1 MSGKKPKATRK
12 RMISCFAQI
21 VQEHIPGWKIEEI
34 ASGEKV
40 KARKF
45 SYSSQVYLLMLSQFL
60 HLFSLNEIVDVS
72 KIYAPEL
79 SRMRGITPANLNT
92 FSNANRTRD
101 PKVMQTFFWT
111 VYDIF
116 RSGDP
121 DFVKG
126 RHHGRLSKF
135 KLRGIYAID
144 STTIQLAY
152 WCIDWAKHRQRKAAV
167 KIHMVANV
175 ANGLPHFCVFGKAKD
190 HDSRKEDELFNSL
203 KEGDIGIADR
213 AYNCFRSLCRQ
224 SNRGVFFVVREKT
237 GMKHKVVKKVP
248 RKKLGENIISDETIR
263 LTGQRTSKEYP
274 DELRRVKARVKV
286 NGSWRTMV
294 FLTNSFEW
302 AASTIA
308 ELYKARWEVELLFKE
323 LKQTLQL
330 QDFYGENENAVEWQ
344 IWAAL
349 LTHLVL
355 RWLKYRSGAACS
367 YSRFAALVR
376 AIVWL
381 KKDAMAILRSYG
393 IAPPPDSGGIA
404 SGMPYL
410 PGFEK
415 MFLKSVG

>member
-1 MSGKKPKATRK
+1 M
-12 RMISCFAQI
+12 MSCFAQI
-21 VQEHIPGWKIEEI
+21 VQEHISGWKIEQI
-34 ASGEKV
+34 AAGEKV

-79 SRMRGITPANLNT
+79 LRLRGITPANLNT

-101 PKVMQTFFWT
+101 PKVMQSFFWE
-111 VYDIF
+111 VYDTF
-116 RSGDP
+116 RRQDGG
-121 DFVKG
+121 FVRG
-126 RHHGRLSKF
+126 RHHGRLTRF
-135 KLRGIYAID
+135 NLRGIYAID
-144 STTIQLAY
+144 SSTIQLAY

-175 ANGLPHFCVFGKAKD
+175 ANRLPHFCVFGRAKD
-190 HDSRKEDELFNSL
+190 HDSKMEDELFNSL

-213 AYNCFRSLCRQ
+213 AYNHFKALHRQ
-224 SNRGVFFVVREKT
+224 SLRGVFFVVREKS
-237 GMKHKVVKKVP
+237 GMKYRVVRRVAKKD
-248 RKKLGENIISDETIR
+248 LGENIISDETIM

-274 DELRRVKARVKV
+274 CAMRRVVARVKV
-286 NGSWRTMV
+286 DGKWRTMV
-294 FLTNSFEW
+294 FLTNNFEW

-330 QDFYGENENAVEWQ
+330 QDFYGENENAVAWQ

-355 RWLKYRSGAACS
+355 RWLKYKSGAACS

-393 IAPPPDSGGIA
+393 IAPPPDPGGVA

>member
-1 MSGKKPKATRK
+1 
-12 RMISCFAQI
+12 MISCFAQI
-21 VQEHIPGWKIEEI
+21 VQEHISGWKIEQI
-34 ASGEKV
+34 AAGEKV

-79 SRMRGITPANLNT
+79 LRLRGITPANLNT

-101 PKVMQTFFWT
+101 PKVMQSFFWE
-111 VYDIF
+111 VYDTF
-116 RSGDP
+116 RRQDGG
-121 DFVKG
+121 FVRG
-126 RHHGRLSKF
+126 RHHGRLTRF
-135 KLRGIYAID
+135 NLRGIYAID
-144 STTIQLAY
+144 SSTIQLAY

-175 ANGLPHFCVFGKAKD
+175 ANRLPHFCVFGRAKD
-190 HDSRKEDELFNSL
+190 HDSKMEDELFNSL

-213 AYNCFRSLCRQ
+213 AYNHFKALHRQ
-224 SNRGVFFVVREKT
+224 SLRGVFFVVREKS
-237 GMKHKVVKKVP
+237 GMKYRVVRRVAKKD
-248 RKKLGENIISDETIR
+248 LGENIISDETIM

-274 DELRRVKARVKV
+274 CAMRRVVARVKV
-286 NGSWRTMV
+286 DGKWRTMV
-294 FLTNSFEW
+294 FLTNNFEW

-330 QDFYGENENAVEWQ
+330 QDFYGENENAVAWQ

-355 RWLKYRSGAACS
+355 RWLKYKSGAACS

-393 IAPPPDSGGIA
+393 IAPPPDPGGVA

>member
-1 MSGKKPKATRK
+1 
-12 RMISCFAQI
+12 MISCFAQI
-21 VQEHIPGWKIEEI
+21 VQEHISGWKIEQI
-34 ASGEKV
+34 AAGEKV

-79 SRMRGITPANLNT
+79 SRLRGITPANLNT

-101 PKVMQTFFWT
+101 PKVMQSFFWE
-111 VYDIF
+111 VYDTF
-116 RSGDP
+116 RRQDGG
-121 DFVKG
+121 FVRG
-126 RHHGRLSKF
+126 RHHGRLTRF
-135 KLRGIYAID
+135 NLRGIYAID
-144 STTIQLAY
+144 SSTIQLAY

-167 KIHMVANV
+167 NIHMVANV
-175 ANGLPHFCVFGKAKD
+175 ANRLPYFCVFGRAKD
-190 HDSRKEDELFNSL
+190 HDSKMEDELFNSL

-213 AYNCFRSLCRQ
+213 AYNHFKALHRQ
-224 SNRGVFFVVREKT
+224 SLRGVFFVVREKI
-237 GMKHKVVKKVP
+237 GMKYRVVRRVAKKD
-248 RKKLGENIISDETIR
+248 LGENIISDETIM

-274 DELRRVKARVKV
+274 CAMRRVVARVKV
-286 NGSWRTMV
+286 DGKWRTMV
-294 FLTNSFEW
+294 FLTNNFEW

-330 QDFYGENENAVEWQ
+330 QDFYGENENAVAWQ

-355 RWLKYRSGAACS
+355 RWLKYKSGAACS

-393 IAPPPDSGGIA
+393 IAPPPDPGGVA